1 MFTTNQNSKNN
12 IQLNNARNE
21 KNGEFFITEK
31 EVERELRH
39 YLGFLKGKKVYIPNT
54 KMTTEIAKFD
64 AFVRFF
70 GSNTIIKKYELEE
83 LFYSYY
89 DEEDNFVLVRVND
102 LGIIKTVIDA
112 KDDDSRLFHVYKTID
127 TVDVVIGNPEGNKLN
142 DMFRYIYLSGKD
154 YIFCV
159 SINHFTTKIGFS
171 TYNDNKTFFGYNI
184 PSKFYSVEKGKIVT
198 QGNKVW
204 ITSFNTNITPNF
216 IKTFW
221 TIADGAKFDLYQKF
235 DNYDV
240 INVDCVKTIPMD
252 YEGVM
257 AVPVSIL
264 PSLNKEQ
271 FEVIGLLASGYDPKI
286 VGIHKTWERKEARGV
301 IDGKVVYARVL
312 VRFRNI

>member
-1 MFTTNQNSKNN
+1 MFTTNQTNEKL
-12 IQLNNARNE
+12 INARNE
-21 KNGEFFITEK
+21 KNGEFFITKE

-54 KMTTEIAKFD
+54 KLTTEIAKFD

-83 LFYSYY
+83 LCYSYY

-102 LGIIKTVIDA
+102 LGIFKTEIDA

-127 TVDVVIGNPEGNKLN
+127 TVDVVIGNPEGNKMD
-142 DMFRYIYLSGKD
+142 DMFRYVYLAGKD

-159 SINHFTTKIGFS
+159 GKNFLTTKIGF
-171 TYNDNKTFFGYNI
+171 TAYVNNKLFFGHND
-184 PSKFYSVEKGKIVT
+184 PKKFYSVDE
-198 QGNKVW
+198 NKVKSNPRWW

-235 DNYDV
+235 DNYDA
-240 INVDCVKTIPMD
+240 INIDCIKTIPMD
-252 YEGVM
+252 YDGVM

-264 PSLNKEQ
+264 PLLNKDQFEILSALDYCTNSVVANKGYGLIKDVYGSLN
-271 FEVIGLLASGYDPKI
+271 
-286 VGIHKTWERKEARGV
+286 
-301 IDGKVVYARVL
+301 GKNKYARVL